1 MMQMRTFARYVG
13 LLLSITLGYAA
24 VGWLSLEL
32 AVPPGYTSPAFPP
45 AGIALSAILIYG
57 LRVWPAVF
65 TGSLIIHLLAS
76 LTVSSAPVPP
86 DLLCMFASASTLQ
99 AIAGAWLA
107 QRLVGFPNR
116 LDAPGPI
123 VRFIV
128 LVAPISALIAPSIG
142 IPLLNAS
149 GVLASFEWA
158 FNWWNWWLG
167 DTLGIIIAAPLM
179 FVFFGRPANDWRS
192 RRLGVAIPLTLA
204 LAILG
209 FAFRHMMAW
218 ETMRLEAQFNRDSGF
233 IASQISKRLDA
244 QLDMMLAIKG
254 LVAASEDVT
263 RSEFRSFVSPWL
275 ERYPGTQNFTWNPL
289 VRHADREQF
298 EHSIR
303 TLGQAGFRILDRDI
317 DGSTIVAETADEYLP
332 ITYVEPLGQNLEAL
346 GINPLS
352 LPPSVEAIRESRH
365 SGQPVAAEAFRL
377 VQETGKQRGVVVYLS
392 TEHSAG
398 GGSQPPTGAAGVI
411 SAAFRMDDALASVR
425 AMADPAGI
433 ELCLIDLNGA
443 LASTRL
449 SGPSGCETDDWLS
462 LRISQKVVLPFAG
475 RRWQLRLRASDTYV
489 HAQRSWAA
497 WSTVATGLFGIG
509 LLGAFLLITTGNTRR
524 IAALVERRT
533 RELQATTASLSEKQ
547 EALAEAMRIAR
558 MGSWETQTGRHGLQC
573 SGELHKLLDCDERK
587 LTSLNDIVNTLCAED
602 RRLLDARLEELSQA
616 PGQLSLD
623 CRTDTTPPH
632 IVQFQIESEW
642 HEDRLIRLRGT
653 VQDVTEARE
662 ADAHI
667 HFLAH
672 FDTLTGLL
680 NRSAWTEHARQT
692 LAAAERHGDRLAV
705 LFLDLDNFKTIND
718 SLGHPI
724 GDRLL
729 ATVARRLAACMR
741 REDRLARLGGDEFVA
756 LLSRLDHAE
765 DAANVARKMLA
776 VLGEPMRIDE
786 HELRPTVSIGIAAY
800 PEDGKSIDV
809 LLKHADTAMY
819 GAKAAGRNN
828 YQFFVPEMNLR
839 ATERLQLESALR
851 RAVGNQEL
859 SLHYQPQIDTFSGRA
874 VGCEALLRWHH
885 PERGMIPPARF
896 IPIAEDSGL
905 IVTIGQWVLRE
916 ACRQQVVWA
925 GQGLGKLMVAVNV
938 SALQFQRDD
947 FASTVEAIFAETGA
961 DPNYIEL
968 EITESALM
976 NPGSALTE
984 RLDKLVALGVTLA
997 LDDFGTGYSC
1007 LAYLKRLPLERIKID
1022 QSFVADLPGDPE
1034 DAAVVSAALSLARD
1048 LGMEVVAEG
1057 VETEMQ
1063 RAFLAERNC
1072 RVMQGYLFSK
1082 ALDAASFAQ
1091 WVRSVGQS

>member
-1 MMQMRTFARYVG
+1 MDMSHAAGLAWLRQRRLQQLLWVLMAVFGLLIVMNLVFGRYRSAGLEMVIVLSLALAMHWNQRARTMHAVG
-13 LLLSITLGYAA
+13 LTVATLLLGLCVLMVNNQGLYDEAPMA
-24 VGWLSLEL
+24 FPALLLFAGLFGFRRMFWGLVCGML
-32 AVPPGYTSPAFPP
+32 AVVALLFFLHQ
-45 AGIALSAILIYG
+45 AG
-57 LRVWPAVF
+57 VF
-65 TGSLIIHLLAS
+65 H
-76 LTVSSAPVPP
+76 SAPVMPLDWRRP
-86 DLLCMFASASTLQ
+86 FVIGLIVLVTGLFAWLLTSDLMLAMRQLEAEKRALEASHAR
-99 AIAGAWLA
+99 IEVLA
-107 QRLVGFPNR
+107 QR
-116 LDAPGPI
+116 
-123 VRFIV
+123 
-128 LVAPISALIAPSIG
+128 
-142 IPLLNAS
+142 
-149 GVLASFEWA
+149 
-158 FNWWNWWLG
+158 
-167 DTLGIIIAAPLM
+167 
-179 FVFFGRPANDWRS
+179 
-192 RRLGVAIPLTLA
+192 
-204 LAILG
+204 
-209 FAFRHMMAW
+209 
-218 ETMRLEAQFNRDSGF
+218 DS
-233 IASQISKRLDA
+233 
-244 QLDMMLAIKG
+244 
-254 LVAASEDVT
+254 
-263 RSEFRSFVSPWL
+263 
-275 ERYPGTQNFTWNPL
+275 
-289 VRHADREQF
+289 
-298 EHSIR
+298 
-303 TLGQAGFRILDRDI
+303 
-317 DGSTIVAETADEYLP
+317 
-332 ITYVEPLGQNLEAL
+332 
-346 GINPLS
+346 
-352 LPPSVEAIRESRH
+352 
-365 SGQPVAAEAFRL
+365 
-377 VQETGKQRGVVVYLS
+377 
-392 TEHSAG
+392 
-398 GGSQPPTGAAGVI
+398 
-411 SAAFRMDDALASVR
+411 
-425 AMADPAGI
+425 
-433 ELCLIDLNGA
+433 
-443 LASTRL
+443 
-449 SGPSGCETDDWLS
+449 
-462 LRISQKVVLPFAG
+462 
-475 RRWQLRLRASDTYV
+475 
-489 HAQRSWAA
+489 
-497 WSTVATGLFGIG
+497 
-509 LLGAFLLITTGNTRR
+509 
-524 IAALVERRT
+524 
-533 RELQATTASLSEKQ
+533 
-547 EALAEAMRIAR
+547 
-558 MGSWETQTGRHGLQC
+558 
-573 SGELHKLLDCDERK
+573 
-587 LTSLNDIVNTLCAED
+587 
-602 RRLLDARLEELSQA
+602 
-616 PGQLSLD
+616 
-623 CRTDTTPPH
+623 
-632 IVQFQIESEW
+632 
-642 HEDRLIRLRGT
+642 
-653 VQDVTEARE
+653 
-662 ADAHI
+662 
-667 HFLAH
+667 
-672 FDTLTGLL
+672 LTGLP
-680 NRSAWTEHARQT
+680 NRSLASERLGFLLQQAR
-692 LAAAERHGDRLAV
+692 RSGGMVAV
-705 LFLDLDNFKTIND
+705 MFLDLDNFKTIND